1 MYTINWGD
9 IVFDI
14 NPSSPLLWWSIAILI
29 GVGFRWL
36 AVMNPLRKLVQGAFQ
51 DGKNHSLFVVW
62 RKFKKMRDA
71 YEDRKDLYSR
81 AEEEKKLKNQYM
93 PLVYLTIAE
102 TVLTFVPLIVSLFCI
117 FFVGKPE
124 FEWNNISFF
133 TYAFVIITW
142 LTWTVYHSLEMR
154 KFVRELEKINS
165 PLAPEWTKKIPLLG
179 KKIRSVSKGQSV
191 SFGFGTVAI
200 TRRGLKKLSD
210 LERPDY
216 VEVKSMNLKTIRKSD
231 TNESNLTASN
241 LLHDVTSIIG
251 RSSEVAKNTLTLAK
265 RTIID
270 ESKYGAKK
278 IDSKL
283 EDEIEKIVE
292 SHTQNSLFWSI
303 MRLIFELIPAITLYF
318 FIPAVI

>member
-1 MYTINWGD
+1 MFEID
-9 IVFDI
+9 
-14 NPSSPLLWWSIAILI
+14 PSSPLLWWSIAILI

-36 AVMNPLRKLVQGAFQ
+36 AVMNPLRKLVQGAMQ

-62 RKFKKMRDA
+62 RKFKKMTDA
-71 YEDRKDLYSR
+71 YEDRKDLYSSEK
-81 AEEEKKLKNQYM
+81 EEGKTLRKQYM

-102 TVLTFVPLIVSLFCI
+102 TVLTFVPLIVSLCCI
-117 FFVGKPE
+117 FIIGRPD

-165 PLAPEWTKKIPLLG
+165 PLAPEWTKKIPLIG
-179 KKIRSVSKGQSV
+179 KKIRSVSKGHSV

-200 TRRGLKKLSD
+200 TRKGLKKLSD

-216 VEVKSMNLKTIRKSD
+216 VEVKSMNLKSIRKSETD
-231 TNESNLTASN
+231 ESNLTASN
-241 LLHDVTSIIG
+241 LLHDVSSIIG
-251 RSSEVAKNTLTLAK
+251 RTSEVAKNTLTLAK
-265 RTIID
+265 RTLID
-270 ESKYGAKK
+270 ESRYGAKK

-292 SHTQNSLFWSI
+292 SHTQNSLFRSI
-303 MRLIFELIPAITLYF
+303 MRLTLELIPAITLYF